1 MYEVVAPLLLGCLVI
16 FLFYI
21 FYPIP
26 FLHLCLREIL
36 KFMIQVHKNSTQSK
50 SKPKPKSSIS
60 TFEFYNSRINA
71 MIKEK
76 IRMRNILNS
85 CVKEHKPRPI
95 PEIMEELDRAV
106 EERGSND

>member
-26 FLHLCLREIL
+26 FLYLCLREIL

-76 IRMRNILNS
+76 IRMRNILNN
-85 CVKEHKPRPI
+85 CIKERKPRPI
-95 PEIMEELDRAV
+95 PEILEELDEAV
-106 EERGSND
+106 EDRDA